1 MRYSLLSRFK
11 GALLGAALGANQGAS
26 APPPGRVGHS
36 RLNLELSRHSSWA
49 GMAAASAESLI
60 RCGGFDVEDWHQS
73 CVMAWLPDATRG
85 EAELTPVAALMAILP
100 LVLFYHEEDLIWP
113 EHLWQASS
121 LLSPLGGC
129 SWELWAFGYGIA
141 QSLQEKLKP
150 AIAIANIQKMAK
162 IVSFPPDG
170 QDGSGAV
177 VGAKLAE
184 LLAKKASGEMVGA
197 ELTGLLG
204 EKPGFHSPNA
214 AFALAL
220 YCFLSTPEDFRLSV
234 VPAVRTG
241 GDRELTGAIAGALS
255 GAYNGIAGIPMSWQ
269 MCEPQR
275 YRGCLDS
282 SMSFMPWSIS
292 PIPPP
297 TASVSLLPLASRLFA
312 AWAGIYDLNRQN
324 IDPADWSKVM
334 SHLSF
339 VPGDK

>member
-1 MRYSLLSRFK
+1 MRYSLLSRFR
-11 GALLGAALGANQGAS
+11 GALLGSALGANLGAA
-26 APPPGRVGHS
+26 APPGGGAGHS
-36 RLNLELSRHSSWA
+36 RPNPELSRHSSWA

-73 CVMAWLPDATRG
+73 CVLAWSPDEGGT
-85 EAELTPVAALMAILP
+85 EAELTPVAVLMAIVP

-113 EHLWQASS
+113 KHLWRASS
-121 LLSPLGGC
+121 LLSPLVEWQ
-129 SWELWAFGYGIA
+129 WELWAFGYAIA

-150 AIAIANIQKMAK
+150 ALAISALQKMAK

-170 QDGSGAV
+170 QDGAGAV
-177 VGAKLAE
+177 VAAKLAD
-184 LLAKKASGEMVGA
+184 LLAQKASREMVGS
-197 ELTGLLG
+197 ELTGLRG
-204 EKPGFHSPNA
+204 EKPGAHSPNA

-234 VPAVRTG
+234 VPAWGTAG
-241 GDRELTGAIAGALS
+241 HRELTGAIAGALS

-275 YRGCLDS
+275 HGGCLDS
-282 SMSFMPWSIS
+282 SISFMPLSAT

-297 TASVSLLPLASRLFA
+297 TASVSFLPLASRLFA
-312 AWAGIYDLNRQN
+312 AWAGIYDLNRPN
-324 IDPADWSKVM
+324 IDSAHWSLVM

-339 VPGDK
+339 VPRDK

>member
-1 MRYSLLSRFK
+1 
-11 GALLGAALGANQGAS
+11 
-26 APPPGRVGHS
+26 
-36 RLNLELSRHSSWA
+36 
-49 GMAAASAESLI
+49 MAAASAESLI

-73 CVMAWLPDATRG
+73 CVLAWSPDDGGT

-121 LLSPLGGC
+121 LWSPLGGC
-129 SWELWAFGYGIA
+129 SWELWAFGYAIA

-150 AIAIANIQKMAK
+150 AIAISDLQKMAK

-177 VGAKLAE
+177 VAAKLAE
-184 LLAKKASGEMVGA
+184 LLAKKASGKMVGA

-234 VPAVRTG
+234 VPAVLPG

-255 GAYNGIAGIPMSWQ
+255 GAYNGIAGIPLSWQ
-269 MCEPQR
+269 MCKPQIH
-275 YRGCLDS
+275 RGCLDA
-282 SMSFMPWSIS
+282 SMSFMPLSLS
-292 PIPPP
+292 PLPPP

-324 IDPADWSKVM
+324 IDSADWSKVM

-339 VPGDK
+339 VPRDK

>member
-1 MRYSLLSRFK
+1 MRYSLLSRFR

-73 CVMAWLPDATRG
+73 CVMAWQPDATRG

-129 SWELWAFGYGIA
+129 SWELWAFGYAIA
-141 QSLQEKLKP
+141 QSLQEKLQP
-150 AIAIANIQKMAK
+150 AIAIVNIQKMAK
-162 IVSFPPDG
+162 IVSSPPAG
-170 QDGSGAV
+170 QDGAPPV
-177 VGAKLAE
+177 AAAKLAD
-184 LLAKKASGEMVGA
+184 LLAEKASLEMAVT
-197 ELTGLLG
+197 ELTGLSG
-204 EKPGFHSPNA
+204 ERPGSQSPNG

-220 YCFLSTPEDFRLSV
+220 YCFLSTPEDFGLSV
-234 VPAVRTG
+234 VSPMRIASH
-241 GDRELTGAIAGALS
+241 RELTGAIAGALS

-275 YRGCLDS
+275 HRGCLDS
-282 SMSFMPWSIS
+282 SMSFMPLSIS

-297 TASVSLLPLASRLFA
+297 TASVSFLPLASRLFA

-324 IDPADWSKVM
+324 IDRADWSKVM